1 MSTVRNAA
9 SFQALK
15 LEIRGVLAAR
25 ATSIARSL
33 SAAILRAR
41 QLKQRLEGKIPP
53 AWLKPIGDMRAHLST
68 LMDAPLERTPPHHL
82 ESLDRLIQGIE
93 IRLEKLSGR
102 LLLDAQ
108 WTQEVSQLET
118 ALQRMWPSYPDDWE
132 RQDPALVELRWQIEE
147 FRVLCFAQTLKSRDK
162 VSFKRLEQALKDY
175 RQ

>member
-1 MSTVRNAA
+1 
-9 SFQALK
+9 
-15 LEIRGVLAAR
+15 
-25 ATSIARSL
+25 
-33 SAAILRAR
+33 
-41 QLKQRLEGKIPP
+41 
-53 AWLKPIGDMRAHLST
+53 
-68 LMDAPLERTPPHHL
+68 
-82 ESLDRLIQGIE
+82 LIQGIE

-108 WTQEVSQLET
+108 WTQEVGQLET